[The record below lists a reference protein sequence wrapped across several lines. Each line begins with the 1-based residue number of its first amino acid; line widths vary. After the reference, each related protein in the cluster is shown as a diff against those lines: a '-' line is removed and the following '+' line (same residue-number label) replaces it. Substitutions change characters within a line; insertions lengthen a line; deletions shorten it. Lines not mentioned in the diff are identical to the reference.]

1 METKTLTNNA
11 THLPMNNG
19 KVSNRNHR
27 RDRREEKIIG
37 FLMGCGPFI
46 GYLLFGLAPMAVSLY
61 VSFTDMKGFDITSG
75 VWCGFDNYI
84 RFFTDAYY
92 SRMLGYAINNTLYY
106 LVSVPLNMLVA
117 LFLANLL
124 TKSLY
129 GTKFVRILLF
139 VPSVCSSVGVTLM
152 WTWML
157 QEYGMVNTILTTLG
171 FERVGFISTSQN
183 FMPSVL
189 LISVWMKGTNI
200 LLMQSALANV
210 STEVKEAARIDGA
223 RDMTIFWRII
233 MPLISPTLFYMLI
246 TNLIAAT
253 QEMAMMQLIASNG
266 LGPGNS
272 AVTLAYFM
280 YQMSWN
286 YSATQGMGM
295 ASALSWMLA
304 VLIMIVTALYFKLS
318 KKWVHYD

>member
-1 METKTLTNNA
+1 
-11 THLPMNNG
+11 
-19 KVSNRNHR
+19 
-27 RDRREEKIIG
+27 
-37 FLMGCGPFI
+37 MGCGPFI
-46 GYLLFGLAPMAVSLY
+46 GYVLFGLTPMLVSLY
-61 VSFTDMKGFDITSG
+61 TSFTDLRGFDITSG
-75 VWCGFDNYI
+75 VWCGFENYI
-84 RFFTDAYY
+84 AFFKEGYY
-92 SRMLGYAINNTLYY
+92 KMMLSHAIKNTLYY
-106 LVSVPLNMLVA
+106 LVSVPLNMAVS

-124 TKSLY
+124 TKHLR
-129 GTKFVRILLF
+129 GTKFIRILLF

-157 QEYGMVNTILTTLG
+157 QEYGLINTLLEKIG
-171 FERVGFISTSQN
+171 IERVGFISEAKN

-210 STEVKEAARIDGA
+210 SSEVKESARIDGA
-223 RDMTIFWRII
+223 KDLVIFWRIV
-233 MPLISPTLFYMLI
+233 MPLISPTLFYTLI

-266 LGPGNS
+266 TGPGFS
-272 AVTLAYFM
+272 AVTLSYFM
-280 YQMSWN
+280 YQMAWN
-286 YSATQGMGM
+286 NSATQGMGI

-304 VLIMIVTALYFKLS
+304 VVVMIITGLYFKLS